1 MDRVASLSDRE
12 WMTADNKLLKFG
24 VPKGSLEA
32 QTLELMRKSGWRI
45 SVGDRSYIPR
55 VDDPSLSCRLLRPQ
69 EMPRYIADGTLD
81 AGITGSDW
89 IVENGADLLEVES
102 FIYSKTSLQ
111 PTRWVLCVPERS
123 PVRRLE
129 DLEGKRVATEM
140 VAFTRRVFAERQIKV
155 DVEFSW
161 GVTEAK
167 AADGLVDAVVEVT
180 ETGSSLRA
188 NGLRIVE
195 ELLASTPVLVANHQ
209 SWADEWKQAKI
220 RQIAVLVKG
229 ALDAENRVGIKMNV
243 PSDKLD
249 KVIALLPSITA
260 PTVAPLYAS
269 PNLRGKEWFAID
281 TVIDELTVRE
291 LFPKLLEAGAVGI
304 IEYPLNKII

>member
-1 MDRVASLSDRE
+1 MASNN
-12 WMTADNKLLKFG
+12 NKVLKFG
-24 VPKGSLEA
+24 IPKGSLEA
-32 QTLELMRKSGWRI
+32 QTLELMRRSGWRI
-45 SVGDRSYIPR
+45 SVGERSYIPR
-55 VDDPSLSCRLLRPQ
+55 VDDPALSCRLLRPQ

-89 IVENGADLLEVES
+89 IVENGVDLVEVES
-102 FIYSKTSLQ
+102 FIYSKVTLQ
-111 PTRWVLCVPERS
+111 PTRWVLCVPENS

-129 DLEGKRVATEM
+129 DLSGKRVATEM
-140 VAFTRRVFAERQIKV
+140 VEFTRRIFTQRKVKV

-195 ELLASTPVLVANHQ
+195 ELLTSSPVLVANHEA
-209 SWADEWKQAKI
+209 WADEWKQAKV
-220 RQIAVLVKG
+220 RQIGVLVKG
-229 ALDAENRVGIKMNV
+229 ALDAEGRVGIKMNV
-243 PSDKLD
+243 ARENLEG
-249 KVIALLPSITA
+249 VIALLPSITA
-260 PTVAPLYAS
+260 PTVSQLYPS
-269 PNLRGKEWFAID
+269 PNLKGKEWVAVE
-281 TVIDELTVRE
+281 TVISEHTVRE

-304 IEYPLNKII
+304 IEYPLNKIVG

>member
-1 MDRVASLSDRE
+1 MASNN
-12 WMTADNKLLKFG
+12 NKVLKFG
-24 VPKGSLEA
+24 IPKGSLEV
-32 QTLELMRKSGWRI
+32 QTLELMRRSGWRI
-45 SVGDRSYIPR
+45 SVGERSYIPR
-55 VDDPSLSCRLLRPQ
+55 VDDPALSCRLLRPQ

-89 IVENGADLLEVES
+89 IVENGVDLVEVES
-102 FIYSKTSLQ
+102 FIYSKVTLQ
-111 PTRWVLCVPERS
+111 PTRWVLCVPENS

-129 DLEGKRVATEM
+129 DLSGKRVATEM
-140 VAFTRRVFAERQIKV
+140 VEFTRRIFTQRKVKV

-195 ELLASTPVLVANHQ
+195 ELLTSSPVLVANHEA
-209 SWADEWKQAKI
+209 WADEWKQAKV
-220 RQIAVLVKG
+220 RQIGVLFKG
-229 ALDAENRVGIKMNV
+229 ALDAEGRVGIKMNV
-243 PSDKLD
+243 AREHLEA
-249 KVIALLPSITA
+249 VIALLPSITA
-260 PTVAPLYAS
+260 PTVSQLYPS
-269 PNLRGKEWFAID
+269 PNLKGKEWVAVE
-281 TVIDELTVRE
+281 TVISEHTVRE

>member
-1 MDRVASLSDRE
+1 
-12 WMTADNKLLKFG
+12 MTTDNKLLKFG
-24 VPKGSLEA
+24 IPKGSLEA

-55 VDDPSLSCRLLRPQ
+55 VDDRSLSCRLLRPQ
-69 EMPRYIADGTLD
+69 EMPRYLADGTLD

-89 IVENGADLLEVES
+89 IVENGADLVEVES
-102 FIYSKTSLQ
+102 FIYSKNSLQ

-140 VAFTRRVFAERQIKV
+140 VVFTRRVFAERRVNV

-195 ELLASTPVLVANHQ
+195 ELLTSTPVLAANHQ
-209 SWADEWKQAKI
+209 AWGDQWKQAKI

-243 PSDKLD
+243 PRDKLD
-249 KVIALLPSITA
+249 RVIALLPSITA

-269 PNLRGKEWFAID
+269 PNLGGKEWFAID

-291 LFPKLLEAGAVGI
+291 LFPKLLESGAVGI

>member
-1 MDRVASLSDRE
+1 MASNN
-12 WMTADNKLLKFG
+12 NKVLKFG
-24 VPKGSLEA
+24 IPKGSLEA

-45 SVGDRSYIPR
+45 SVGERSYIPR

-89 IVENGADLLEVES
+89 IVENGVDLVEVES
-102 FIYSKTSLQ
+102 FIYSKVTLQ
-111 PTRWVLCVPERS
+111 PTRWVLCVPENS

-129 DLEGKRVATEM
+129 DLSGKRVATEM
-140 VAFTRRVFAERQIKV
+140 VEFTRRIFTQRKVKV

-195 ELLASTPVLVANHQ
+195 ELLTSSPVLVANHEA
-209 SWADEWKQAKI
+209 WADEWKQAKV
-220 RQIAVLVKG
+220 RQIGVLVKG
-229 ALDAENRVGIKMNV
+229 ALDAEGRVGIKMNV
-243 PSDKLD
+243 ARENLEG
-249 KVIALLPSITA
+249 VIALLPSITA
-260 PTVAPLYAS
+260 PTVSQLYPS
-269 PNLRGKEWFAID
+269 PNLKGKEWVAVE
-281 TVIDELTVRE
+281 TVISEHTVRE

-304 IEYPLNKII
+304 IEFPLNKII

>member
-1 MDRVASLSDRE
+1 
-12 WMTADNKLLKFG
+12 
-24 VPKGSLEA
+24 
-32 QTLELMRKSGWRI
+32 
-45 SVGDRSYIPR
+45 
-55 VDDPSLSCRLLRPQ
+55 
-69 EMPRYIADGTLD
+69 
-81 AGITGSDW
+81 
-89 IVENGADLLEVES
+89 VENGADLVEVES
-102 FIYSKTSLQ
+102 FIYSKNSLQ

-140 VAFTRRVFAERQIKV
+140 VVFTRRVFAERRVNV

-195 ELLASTPVLVANHQ
+195 ELLTSTPVLAANHQ
-209 SWADEWKQAKI
+209 AWGDQWKQAKI

-243 PSDKLD
+243 PRDKLD
-249 KVIALLPSITA
+249 RVIALLPSITA

-269 PNLRGKEWFAID
+269 PNLGGKEWFAID

-291 LFPKLLEAGAVGI
+291 LFPKLLESGAVGI

>member
-1 MDRVASLSDRE
+1 MA
-12 WMTADNKLLKFG
+12 TDNKVLKFG
-24 VPKGSLEA
+24 IPKGSLEA

-55 VDDPSLSCRLLRPQ
+55 ADDPSLSFRLLRPQ

-89 IVENGADLLEVES
+89 IVENGVDLVEVEK
-102 FIYSKTSLQ
+102 FVYSKVSLQ
-111 PTRWVLCVPERS
+111 PTRWVLCVPDRS
-123 PVRRLE
+123 PVTRLE
-129 DLEGKRVATEM
+129 DLEGKRIATEM
-140 VAFTRRVFAERQIKV
+140 VAFTRRVFAQRKIKV

-195 ELLASTPVLVANHQ
+195 ELLTSSPVLVANPEA
-209 SWADEWKQAKI
+209 WGDEWGQAKI
-220 RQIAVLVKG
+220 RQIGVLVKG
-229 ALDAENRVGIKMNV
+229 ALDAEGRVGIKMNV
-243 PSDKLD
+243 PLD
-249 KVIALLPSITA
+249 HVEAVIELLPSITA
-260 PTVAPLYAS
+260 PTVSPLYPS
-269 PNLRGKEWFAID
+269 PNLQGKEWCAVE
-281 TVIDELTVRE
+281 TVIAERTVRE

-304 IEYPLNKII
+304 IEFPLNKII

>member
-1 MDRVASLSDRE
+1 MAQ
-12 WMTADNKLLKFG
+12 DNILKFG
-24 VPKGSLEA
+24 LPKGSLEA

-55 VDDPSLSCRLLRPQ
+55 ADDPALSFRLLRPQ

-89 IVENGADLLEVES
+89 IVENGVDLIQVES
-102 FIYSKTSLQ
+102 FIYSKVSLQ
-111 PTRWVLCVPERS
+111 PTRWVLCVPEKS
-123 PVRRLE
+123 SIQRLE
-129 DLEGKRVATEM
+129 DLAGRRVATEM
-140 VAFTRRVFAERQIKV
+140 VEFTRRIFAERKVKV

-195 ELLASTPVLVANHQ
+195 QLLTSTPVLVANRTA
-209 SWADEWKQAKI
+209 WEDPWKQAKV
-220 RQIAVLVKG
+220 RQIGVLIKG

-243 PSDKLD
+243 ARDHLEA
-249 KVIALLPSITA
+249 VIALLPSITA
-260 PTVAPLYAS
+260 PTVSSLYPS
-269 PNLRGKEWFAID
+269 PNLKGKEWLAVE
-281 TVIDELTVRE
+281 TVIAEPTVRE

-304 IEYPLNKII
+304 VEFPLNKIIG